1 MYRTDLGKR
10 NTQPG
15 NCIKD
20 LLSDHKRLELFC
32 FILSRLAVRWKRS
45 EDGAGLSP
53 SGLQGNAAATSGSA
67 VRISGGSSDAS
78 ILKPA
83 RALRSRAREEGSPES
98 RLVITSFSAGFC
110 GTVCDDLL
118 QAVPA

>member
-1 MYRTDLGKR
+1 MKWKR
-10 NTQPG
+10 N
-15 NCIKD
+15 
-20 LLSDHKRLELFC
+20 
-32 FILSRLAVRWKRS
+32 

-53 SGLQGNAAATSGSA
+53 SGLRSNAAATSGSA

-78 ILKPA
+78 ILPA
-83 RALRSRAREEGSPES
+83 RALRSRARETNPES
-98 RLVITSFSAGFC
+98 RLVIPSFSAGFC